1 MNTDLRKKPD
11 FEKKNL
17 SWWIMP
23 FWKKYGKHR
32 DNKLAATE
40 GRRTYLV
47 SETNYHTTKIFT

>member
-1 MNTDLRKKPD
+1 
-11 FEKKNL
+11 
-17 SWWIMP
+17 MP

-32 DNKLAATE
+32 DNKLATTE